1 MENKFSKIIKI
12 ELNENSDRNLSPEQK
27 QERAIAIYDLMEN
40 NYFRLLGIKGPYIL
54 KLEIQPMHI
63 LFQINSKENKL
74 LKSFFLSLGSFR
86 KLIRDYK
93 IICENYYDAIKT
105 KPPSQIQ
112 AIDMGRRSVHNEGSK
127 KIIERLSDKVEL
139 DDDTA
144 RRLFTLICV
153 LKL

>member
-1 MENKFSKIIKI
+1 MENKFSKLIKI

>member
-1 MENKFSKIIKI
+1 MENEFSKLIKI

-74 LKSFFLSLGSFR
+74 LKSFFLSLGPFR

-144 RRLFTLICV
+144 RRIFTLICV

>member
-1 MENKFSKIIKI
+1 MENKFSKLIKI

-40 NYFRLLGIKGPYIL
+40 NYFHLINIQGPYIL
-54 KLEIQPMHI
+54 KLEIQPMHV
-63 LFQINSKENKL
+63 LFQINSKDNNL
-74 LKSFFLSLGSFR
+74 LKSFFLALGPFR
-86 KLIRDYK
+86 RLIRDYK